1 MRDKITA
8 AFQRGGQHFHNS
20 RVKSALR
27 LFRRGLFSARR
38 SREVR
43 ACTCRFFRRRS
54 LVLKREL
61 FRFEAETPGKV
72 FPRELRA
79 HFPDFLSQIRLYVQ
93 VLRFIVFRQR
103 SEHARPGVDLGIQPG
118 NFVPGIRDHRLVGI
132 GQIVGHVRVC
142 LCGRLRVLA
151 FHFHGQRLP
160 HENLTDSP
168 VLAGKERLV
177 QGPLRLPGPFQL
189 DVCAIRNH
197 GHGILHHARKPPRHV
212 LFFQRRGLGRSF
224 PDDPGHTVTLHET
237 RIK

>member
-43 ACTCRFFRRRS
+43 ACACRSFRRRS
-54 LVLKREL
+54 FILKREL
-61 FRFEAETPGKV
+61 FRLEAETPGKV

-79 HFPDFLSQIRLYVQ
+79 HFPDFLSQVRLYVQ
-93 VLRFIVFRQR
+93 ILRLVVFRQR
-103 SEHARPGVDLGIQPG
+103 SEHARPGVDLRIQPG
-118 NFVPGIRDHRLVGI
+118 NFIPGIRDHGLVGI
-132 GQIVGHVRVC
+132 GQIVGYILMGFR
-142 LCGRLRVLA
+142 GRQGVVPTC
-151 FHFHGQRLP
+151 FNGQRLP
-160 HENLTDSP
+160 HENLADGP
-168 VLAGKERLV
+168 VLAGKKRFV
-177 QGPLRLPGPFQL
+177 QGPLRLPGTFQL
-189 DVCAIRNH
+189 DVSAIRNH

-212 LFFQRRGLGRSF
+212 PLFQRRGFGRSF
-224 PDDPGHTVTLHET
+224 PDYPGHTVTLHET